1 MVASPHKHATFEEL
15 LKASGLV
22 TNMALAH
29 EIVVD
34 GNFKLQPKDL
44 PENSIEKQVRDI
56 MHKAFWDTLRQ
67 QLEDNPPTYDHSIT
81 LLGEVK
87 EVGTQI

>member
-15 LKASGLV
+15 LRASGLV

-34 GNFKLQPKDL
+34 GNFKLKPKDL
-44 PENSIEKQVRDI
+44 PENS
-56 MHKAFWDTLRQ
+56 
-67 QLEDNPPTYDHSIT
+67 
-81 LLGEVK
+81 
-87 EVGTQI
+87 